1 MSLIAGGA
9 VEFFSRRVTLPL
21 PGPPAGIPQPSNC
34 VIFVLCMST
43 TVVLK
48 CSLLTKGIMIHW
60 MLHVSNEVCFLFF
73 PEHRLAG
80 KFRGGWWM
88 LPVAPGVGSVEVE
101 KYLPKAIHSP

>member
-1 MSLIAGGA
+1 MSLIDGGA
-9 VEFFSRRVTLPL
+9 VEIFSRMLTLFL

-60 MLHVSNEVCFLFF
+60 MLHFSNEVCFFV
-73 PEHRLAG
+73 
-80 KFRGGWWM
+80 
-88 LPVAPGVGSVEVE
+88 LPRA
-101 KYLPKAIHSP
+101 